1 MDDCSEHSDCGE
13 GRKCINLYCGEEKYY
28 EALEEMSCDSDQFC
42 KVYKNKE
49 HELGNDLMILIAGH
63 VDWLPLLL

>member
-42 KVYKNKE
+42 KVGGDKTREIIFSGLDYF
-49 HELGNDLMILIAGH
+49 IFRTC
-63 VDWLPLLL
+63 